1 METLQNHLQELAS
14 VTIDSEWLKDLVDL
28 GSGAVKTVTGL
39 TKAFGGLNTIIGAIA
54 GILLQKSGFGLF
66 SFDKLSGQWTSFI
79 GKIKSSK
86 SILQETKNGISNWMS
101 AQGIDND
108 QLISSVVSADNPL
121 GIKKQLDVL
130 GINTGLRDYIANI
143 DEAKRETMTFG
154 EAVQGYFKSMSMGT
168 KIISGLGK
176 ALGTFA
182 SMMGTMLIS
191 MAASA
196 VLSKG
201 LELLEYALHYR
212 DHKISEGKD
221 AQSRIDEINKEQKS
235 REDFVDKNLNRYL
248 ELRKGTVNT
257 SRGLSNKT
265 LSTDE
270 FAEFV
275 SLNNQLAEQ
284 FPQLVSGYDSQG
296 NALLTLSSNAESAT
310 NSLQSLL
317 DKEKEISDFKI
328 SEELSSFAEG
338 TLFSI
343 ETLQN
348 DIEKLSNQKEEY
360 QDAVDVINGIDT
372 SNYIDE
378 DGWLDFWMPTAEIG
392 DKLPNKIAQAYK
404 DTLTNMGY
412 GIGDVINAGEVQ
424 EINGEI
430 GVRWTINPQFD
441 SKETQAEFES
451 QLKKNFAELLGD
463 DYSKDIS
470 EKIMDTDQQIKVDMK
485 ELQADWNN
493 FVPSLLSTLNLYDG
507 YKELG
512 KYSFGEQ
519 LQQIISDEVYDLDL
533 EQIIN
538 NKDLREKFI
547 KNPRGFVR
555 ESILDPILDAVTDEE
570 GNVQEDLA
578 NKLGELI
585 TPNGQMT
592 MRDYV
597 KHVNQLAEELVG
609 KDIKAQQK
617 LLVALDIQYETEDG
631 VKWSKYD
638 DYKELEKLTGIPLQD
653 LRNGIKLNDVDRAL
667 ELSQDGRFNFKVSD
681 QRKETPVQQLENW
694 LSKRTVKQEESTGLL
709 SDIFNNEG
717 FKDQTSTAESNI
729 TALQT
734 ALQSLQENAH
744 LTGEEFTNL
753 VSTVPDMAEFGDNL
767 TLENVGDELWKN
779 VGDYVKQFREFM
791 DTMDLTDQQKQWGEN
806 YLQGYIKQF
815 QDIPMSVEQAKK
827 SIEDFFTAGINIP
840 SNATEANDY
849 VSKITD
855 ADNIFTALQKEF
867 GEDFDANVVEM
878 IMQLNPSMATADAE
892 QWISTYNDYVV
903 TLKLDADTALAD
915 AKIERLQKGQSLAEQ
930 RIQTKREQGEL
941 VTDEDYAPIYESYNG
956 QKESLQDKLRTA
968 LLKRSHSKRT
978 NNQIGVEKASAEILD
993 IQSQI
998 ESVQADELTTQQS
1011 QAQERLDYLKSNLS
1025 VLEAVGQDLEQQRQT
1040 AEMNGETISRDL
1052 AKQIAINNTKQQNI
1066 QTAISE
1072 EAGKLSLMDTLFN
1085 PDQIAGFL
1093 SDVVSANEALSNL
1106 QGKTTTR
1113 GVQSESRLSSLQKE
1127 MQDIQDQASET
1138 NDLITVQQSKGL
1150 KANEQQYRKLA
1161 RLSREQAKNL
1171 ANQNAELRKGL
1182 STARNRAE
1190 VEDQI
1195 RQNESSMAQ
1204 ALADAYG
1211 YDDQARNLLLTQAQ
1225 DLSSAIQSAF
1235 SEMATPTG
1243 ITPDTIKAISTAFSD
1258 LGSSAD
1264 LAGVFYNT
1272 TDGVKAN
1279 VVELKRLAQQEYELS
1294 NSDLTQRINDTTAA
1308 INRMENASGDINT
1321 AGISK
1326 LKQELADLQQQQSQV
1341 FAAYQQLMEQF
1352 SQHGQIALA
1361 DQTVNQGANYDK
1373 AMNYLKEA
1381 KEMWDKGL
1389 IGTDDY
1395 KTRAAYFDEWGLSD
1409 PTRFKKNYDKFSKYM
1424 TDDIQG
1430 VHKFMMDLQSA
1441 GMATFETYEDGTQG
1455 LVMNFTDLAKA
1466 AHQFGAGEEWFRDM
1480 FGKAEEYGGMGAF
1493 VSSMEDAKLQTQE
1506 WTNELTN
1513 AQLKYAEMKREG
1525 ASAEDLAL
1533 QQDVIDTYKGQ
1544 LNAVQTATEN
1554 FQKGQRESYIKGF
1567 QDLKENIKDLGNLAK
1582 ENPEGLD
1589 RFLKEAQSLADKYGV
1604 KIDGEFNIDEAS
1616 YADAQKRIEESIK
1629 PAIDLKARPQVTSN
1643 DLRDAGWDV
1652 EGNGNGTVFTS
1663 SYSDE
1668 TGQTVVMT
1676 PILPNGDVL
1685 EPESLEYYAQ
1695 QVLEGKTGEVEGI
1708 DLSSLALRTYV
1719 GEDSVAQADRYSE
1732 SLHRMQDAWYNNADM
1747 QKEMANALKDYSYEE
1762 LQAIDYMDNAYSA
1775 TDERAT
1781 SAEKSV
1787 DSLMDK
1793 FELGGEY
1800 AHEFIDAMKDMGL
1813 LQGLSTY
1820 EEQAAESLDALGQ
1833 SIGTATDKVEALFKG
1848 TKYEGAT
1855 QFDAATMSVDE
1866 LQNKLAEIS
1875 EMKAQINVE
1884 EEGGQEALAQLEQLE
1899 AKTQQEYNVR
1909 VAIEQYL
1916 EDGGSLEEL
1925 QQSMNDGT
1933 LDATLNIDTSDVETA
1948 EAMINSLDGKEI
1960 SMPVKLDE
1968 GSLQGI
1974 NEAVSAAINGEEY
1987 TKEVK
1992 LEATG
1997 QDEIQAQAEKPAT
2010 KKVTIVEVIQKAK
2023 NAISGLFGGNKD
2035 QTQTKTETVTT
2046 TANTSQATG
2055 QISALTGLINKVK
2068 AAAQNIALNITTAGA
2083 LSQVQAIQTAVDNI
2097 KSSAS
2102 EPINIQANNEQAI
2115 SSVEEVVS
2123 TVEDA
2128 NPKITIGGDNS
2139 QAMSSIAT
2147 AVSHANSSSGRI
2159 TINGNNSGAISAINQ
2174 AVASANGRTAKIK
2187 IDGDSSSAISAAQS
2201 AVSRIRAMIAN
2212 ISINAHVSATVTG
2225 TVVRPTRP
2233 TPSRPSGHTNTHIN
2247 DATHYNTTKYSGTLS
2262 SIGRGYAKGTFDE
2275 DGKVAKSGTAYNMLN
2290 YKDMSGLARGDV
2302 AIDKDQESLVNEL
2315 GTESLINFLSRYMV
2329 TYKRKSV

>member
-39 TKAFGGLNTIIGAIA
+39 TKAFGGLNTIIGAVA
-54 GILLQKSGFGLF
+54 GILLQKSGNGLF
-66 SFDKLSGQWTSFI
+66 GFDKLSGQWTSFI

-86 SILQETKNGISNWMS
+86 SILQETKNGISNWMRT
-101 AQGIDND
+101 QGIDND

-176 ALGTFA
+176 VLGTFA
-182 SMMGTMLIS
+182 STMGTMLIS

-235 REDFVDKNLNRYL
+235 REDFVDKNFNRYL

-348 DIEKLSNQKEEY
+348 DIEKLSNQKQEY
-360 QDAVDVINGIDT
+360 QDAVDTINGIDT

-378 DGWLDFWMPTAEIG
+378 DGWLDFWMPTGEIG

-592 MRDYV
+592 MSDYV

-653 LRNGIKLNDVDRAL
+653 LRNGIKLDDVDRAL

-968 LLKRSHSKRT
+968 LLKRSHSKLT
-978 NNQIGVEKASAEILD
+978 NNQIGVEKANAEILD

-1025 VLEAVGQDLEQQRQT
+1025 VLEAVGQNLEQQRQT

-1066 QTAISE
+1066 QSAISD

-1093 SDVVSANEALSNL
+1093 SDVVSANEAVSNL

-1264 LAGVFYNT
+1264 LSSVFYNT

-1279 VVELKRLAQQEYELS
+1279 VVELQRLAQQEYELS
-1294 NSDLTQRINDTTAA
+1294 NSDLTTKINQTTEAL
-1308 INRMENASGDINT
+1308 NRMENASGDINT

-1409 PTRFKKNYDKFSKYM
+1409 PTRFKQNYDKFSKYM

-1441 GMATFETYEDGTQG
+1441 GMATLETYEDGTQG

-1493 VSSMEDAKLQTQE
+1493 VSSMEDAQLQTQK

-1525 ASAEDLAL
+1525 ASADDLAI
-1533 QQDVIDTYKGQ
+1533 QQDVIDQYQGQ
-1544 LNAVQTATEN
+1544 LNAVQTATQN
-1554 FQKGQRESYIKGF
+1554 FQRGQAQEYVSNLKNLKSNIADLKSYYDDAMERGDEASANRFLREA
-1567 QDLKENIKDLGNLAK
+1567 QDLADDYGIKVN
-1582 ENPEGLD
+1582 
-1589 RFLKEAQSLADKYGV
+1589 ADFEV
-1604 KIDGEFNIDEAS
+1604 DEAS
-1616 YADAQKRIEESIK
+1616 YESAMK
-1629 PAIDLKARPQVTSN
+1629 D
-1643 DLRDAGWDV
+1643 
-1652 EGNGNGTVFTS
+1652 
-1663 SYSDE
+1663 
-1668 TGQTVVMT
+1668 
-1676 PILPNGDVL
+1676 
-1685 EPESLEYYAQ
+1685 
-1695 QVLEGKTGEVEGI
+1695 LEGKIGSWESPLGAEAFGIDPHTAEFSAFEAGKTKIQNAKDAVMEYADALKGISYDELKQIKLGNDQYDVDGLHEAEDALEGI
-1708 DLSSLALRTYV
+1708 AKAAGLSS
-1719 GEDSVAQADRYSE
+1719 AQAE
-1732 SLHRMQDAWYNNADM
+1732 QLVPILA
-1747 QKEMANALKDYSYEE
+1747 ALGVIDFAG
-1762 LQAIDYMDNAYSA
+1762 AIDSMNQFS
-1775 TDERAT
+1775 
-1781 SAEKSV
+1781 
-1787 DSLMDK
+1787 DS
-1793 FELGGEY
+1793 
-1800 AHEFIDAMKDMGL
+1800 
-1813 LQGLSTY
+1813 T
-1820 EEQAAESLDALGQ
+1820 
-1833 SIGTATDKVEALFKG
+1833 TVATDKVEQLFKG

-1866 LQNKLAEIS
+1866 LQNKLAEIDQ
-1875 EMKAQINVE
+1875 MKAQINVE

-2083 LSQVQAIQTAVDNI
+2083 ISQVQAIQTAVDNI

-2123 TVEDA
+2123 TAEGAD
-2128 NPKITIGGDNS
+2128 PEITIGGNNS
-2139 QAMSSIAT
+2139 QAISSVNQ
-2147 AVSHANSSSGRI
+2147 AVAHANSSSGRI

-2174 AVASANGRTAKIK
+2174 AVASANGRTARIT
-2187 IDGDSSSAISAAQS
+2187 IDGNADRAISAAQS

-2212 ISINAHVSATVTG
+2212 ISISAHVSATVTG
-2225 TVVRPTRP
+2225 TVVK
-2233 TPSRPSGHTNTHIN
+2233 PSQSASSSHSGSHTNYHS
-2247 DATHYNTTKYSGTLS
+2247 NTSNTGPKPDTKYSGTIS

-2275 DGKVAKSGTAYNMLN
+2275 DGKVAKSGSAYNMLN
-2290 YKDMSGLARGDV
+2290 YKDISGYAKGDI
-2302 AIDKDQESLVNEL
+2302 AIDKDQESLINEL
-2315 GTESLINFLSRYMV
+2315 GTESIIYRM
-2329 TYKRKSV
+2329 